1 MMYLRW
7 LNHIGMNLT
16 CKIGLSIVCILTFAG
31 CKQAVDHHGKTPL
44 VSVGDD
50 FLYKED
56 LMTAL
61 PAGLKGNDSLQF
73 VDKYIKGW
81 VEDALLFDK
90 AEGNIPDNMRIDE
103 LVASYRRALITHA
116 YQEELVRQKLS
127 GEVTDEEIENYY
139 SEHQDMFLLG
149 QPMVKGL
156 FLKVPL
162 NTSQLSNVRT
172 WYKNNTRDAIDNLEK
187 FCVGGAVIY
196 DYFFDRW
203 TPVSELSAKIPNK
216 SLETDIRYLD
226 TNRNVET
233 KDTAFCYFLHV
244 EDFMA
249 QGEKMPIE
257 YAKSEIKNILIN
269 LKRVEFIKRIK
280 EDLYRK
286 ASDRNDITYY

>member
-1 MMYLRW
+1 MYLRW
-7 LNHIGMNLT
+7 LNHNGMDFSR
-16 CKIGLSIVCILTFAG
+16 KIGLSVLCILMLAG

-56 LMTAL
+56 LVAAI
-61 PAGLKGNDSLQF
+61 PSGLKGNDSLQF
-73 VDKYIKGW
+73 VEKYIKGW

-90 AEGNIPDNMRIDE
+90 AEGNIPDNMRIEE

-127 GEVTDEEIENYY
+127 GEVTDEEIGRYY
-139 SEHQDMFLLG
+139 TEHKDIFLLG

-162 NTSQLSNVRT
+162 NTSQLGNVRT
-172 WYKNNTRDAIDNLEK
+172 WYKNTTSDAIDKLEK

-203 TPVSELSAKIPNK
+203 TPVSELSAKIPLK
-216 SLETDIRYLD
+216 ALETDNVYLD
-226 TNRNVET
+226 ANRNVEV
-233 KDTAFCYFLHV
+233 KDTAYYYFLHV

-249 QGEKMPIE
+249 QGEEMPLQ

-269 LKRVEFIKRIK
+269 LKRVEFIKGIK
-280 EDLYRK
+280 DGLYRK
-286 ASDRNDITYY
+286 ASERNDITYY